1 MIKEAINI
9 LQHNKPDDHFIQTLI
24 DASEQHPYAASLRV
38 LLARASQLNEDA
50 RFEDQVREAAI
61 RTHNR
66 KQLHEFVYSPIPE
79 KVVEAIKPIIAEIEE
94 QEPIAEELSIDTTS
108 LQTIVEKAQEEESVA
123 TEIEQVEVKV
133 ETKEEVETILKP
145 AEEIVIKE
153 AEANIEAEAQQT
165 SDKIEKIAEPD
176 SEIKEK
182 YDPDQA
188 RIEVLERQFLTEAL
202 AAGAAIELLGMDDEV
217 QDNVNFAENI
227 RQKNQKIEEESE
239 KAAEETEETKKPIK
253 PSAPEK
259 LSFSGWLHL
268 LEDEPKAISEG
279 ETVIEDKSKPEVSTK
294 YPTEPIIEKP
304 ASTLVEKPVVIKGAK
319 EVADIISNF
328 IQNEDQIVPKRAEF
342 FNPAKAA
349 KNSLLDKDDLVTET
363 LANIYAAQGNI
374 SKAISTYE
382 KLSLLHPEKS
392 TYFAAL
398 IQKLKRQL

>member
-24 DASEQHPYAASLRV
+24 DASVQHPYAASLRV

-50 RFEDQVREAAI
+50 RFEDHVREAAI

-66 KQLHEFVYSPIPE
+66 KQLHEFVYSPVPE
-79 KVVEAIKPIIAEIEE
+79 KEVEAIKPIIAEIEE
-94 QEPIAEELSIDTTS
+94 QEPIAEELSIDTAS
-108 LQTIVEKAQEEESVA
+108 LQTIEEKAQEEESIA
-123 TEIEQVEVKV
+123 TEIKHAEV
-133 ETKEEVETILKP
+133 ETKEALEPILEP
-145 AEEIVIKE
+145 AEEIVLE
-153 AEANIEAEAQQT
+153 EANIEAEAQQT
-165 SDKIEKIAEPD
+165 SNTIKESPQPV

-182 YDPDQA
+182 YDLDQA

-202 AAGAAIELLGMDDEV
+202 AAGAAIELLGMDDDV
-217 QDNVNFAENI
+217 QDNINFAQNI
-227 RQKNQKIEEESE
+227 RQKNQKIEGESE
-239 KAAEETEETKKPIK
+239 KAAEETEEIKKPIK

-268 LEDEPKAISEG
+268 LEDEPEAISEE
-279 ETVIEDKSKPEVSTK
+279 ETVKEEISQPEVSTK
-294 YPTEPIIEKP
+294 SKTEPIIEKP
-304 ASTLVEKPVVIKGAK
+304 APTFVEKPTVIKGAK
-319 EVADIISNF
+319 EVADIITNF

>member
-24 DASEQHPYAASLRV
+24 DASVQHPYAASLRV

-50 RFEDQVREAAI
+50 RFEDHVREAAI

-79 KVVEAIKPIIAEIEE
+79 KEVEAIKPIIAEIEE
-94 QEPIAEELSIDTTS
+94 QEPIAEELSIDTAC
-108 LQTIVEKAQEEESVA
+108 LQTIVEKAQEEESDT
-123 TEIEQVEVKV
+123 TEIKHAEVT
-133 ETKEEVETILKP
+133 TKEEVSPILEP
-145 AEEIVIKE
+145 AEEIVLEE

-165 SDKIEKIAEPD
+165 SDIMEESPQLV
-176 SEIKEK
+176 SEVKEK
-182 YDPDQA
+182 YDLDQA

-202 AAGAAIELLGMDDEV
+202 AAGAAIELLGIDDEV
-217 QDNVNFAENI
+217 QDNINFAQNI
-227 RQKNQKIEEESE
+227 RQKNQKNEEESE
-239 KAAEETEETKKPIK
+239 KAAEETVETEKPIK

-268 LEDEPKAISEG
+268 LEDEPEAISEE
-279 ETVIEDKSKPEVSTK
+279 ETVKEEISQPEVSTK
-294 YPTEPIIEKP
+294 SKTEPIIEKP
-304 ASTLVEKPVVIKGAK
+304 APTFVEKPAVIKGAK
-319 EVADIISNF
+319 EVADIITNF

>member
-9 LQHNKPDDHFIQTLI
+9 LQHNKPDDHFIKTLI

-50 RFEDQVREAAI
+50 RFEDHVREAAI

-79 KVVEAIKPIIAEIEE
+79 KEIEVIKPIIAAIEA
-94 QEPIAEELSIDTTS
+94 QEPIAEELSIDVAS
-108 LQTIVEKAQEEESVA
+108 LQTIAEKAQEENSVA
-123 TEIEQVEVKV
+123 NEIEQVE
-133 ETKEEVETILKP
+133 EEPTLEQ
-145 AEEIVIKE
+145 AAEIVKE
-153 AEANIEAEAQQT
+153 KEAAEANIETEAQQT
-165 SDKIEKIAEPD
+165 SNKTEETAEPN

-227 RQKNQKIEEESE
+227 RQKNQKTEV
-239 KAAEETEETKKPIK
+239 ETETSDEEINEPETSPISK
-253 PSAPEK
+253 APEK

-268 LEDEPKAISEG
+268 LEDEPELVSEQ
-279 ETVIEDKSKPEVSTK
+279 EIAKEEESKPEVSQATS
-294 YPTEPIIEKP
+294 IKP
-304 ASTLVEKPVVIKGAK
+304 VLENPSSTFVEKPEEIKESK
-319 EVADIISNF
+319 EVADLITNF
-328 IQNEDQIVPKRAEF
+328 IKNEDQIVPKRAEF

>member
-24 DASEQHPYAASLRV
+24 DASVQHPYAASLRV

-50 RFEDQVREAAI
+50 RFEDHVREAAI

-79 KVVEAIKPIIAEIEE
+79 KEIEAIKPIIAEIEA
-94 QEPIAEELSIDTTS
+94 QKPIAEELSIDTAS
-108 LQTIVEKAQEEESVA
+108 LLTIVEKAQEEESIA
-123 TEIEQVEVKV
+123 IEIEQVGV
-133 ETKEEVETILKP
+133 EIKEEKEPILEP
-145 AEEIVIKE
+145 AEEVLEE
-153 AEANIEAEAQQT
+153 AEANIETAAQQSSNKT
-165 SDKIEKIAEPD
+165 EETAEPD
-176 SEIKEK
+176 SEVKDK

-188 RIEVLERQFLTEAL
+188 RIEVLERQFLTEVL
-202 AAGAAIELLGMDDEV
+202 AAGAAIDMLRIDDEV
-217 QDNVNFAENI
+217 QDNINFAENI
-227 RQKNQKIEEESE
+227 RQKNQKIESESV
-239 KAAEETEETKKPIK
+239 KAIEETEETKKPTK

-268 LEDEPKAISEG
+268 LEDEPEAISEE
-279 ETVIEDKSKPEVSTK
+279 ETVTKEKSQPEVSTK

-304 ASTLVEKPVVIKGAK
+304 ASTFVEKPVVIKGAK
-319 EVADIISNF
+319 EVADIITNF

>member
-24 DASEQHPYAASLRV
+24 DASVQHPYAASLRV

-50 RFEDQVREAAI
+50 RFEDHVREAAI

-66 KQLHEFVYSPIPE
+66 KQLHEFVYNPIPE
-79 KVVEAIKPIIAEIEE
+79 KEVEAIKPIIAEIEE

-108 LQTIVEKAQEEESVA
+108 LQTIVEKAQEEESVT
-123 TEIEQVEVKV
+123 TEIKHAEV
-133 ETKEEVETILKP
+133 ETKEEVEPILEP
-145 AEEIVIKE
+145 AEEIVLEE

-165 SDKIEKIAEPD
+165 SDIMEESPQPV
-176 SEIKEK
+176 SEVKEK
-182 YDPDQA
+182 YDLDQA

-217 QDNVNFAENI
+217 QDNINFAQNI
-227 RQKNQKIEEESE
+227 RQKNQKNEEESE
-239 KAAEETEETKKPIK
+239 KAAEETVETEKPIK

-268 LEDEPKAISEG
+268 LEDEPEAISEE
-279 ETVIEDKSKPEVSTK
+279 ETVKEEKSQPEVSTK
-294 YPTEPIIEKP
+294 STTEPIIEKP
-304 ASTLVEKPVVIKGAK
+304 APTLVEKPAVIKGAK
-319 EVADIISNF
+319 EVADIITNF